1 MENNNQIEQEIE
13 FLESFINASEKQIT
27 ILTQGME
34 DYGKAL
40 AILQSK
46 EIDQASETLISL
58 GGGVFSK
65 GRIEKNG
72 SVLVAIG
79 SDVFIEE
86 ESSSTEL
93 RLRSLIDEVRSSI
106 DNLNKQRADA
116 VRRYQ
121 AIISAINNSRKE
133 QDVTKR

>member
-13 FLESFINASEKQIT
+13 FLESFINASEKQIS

-46 EIDQASETLISL
+46 EIDEASETLISI

-65 GRIEKNG
+65 GKIEKSGN
-72 SVLVAIG
+72 VLVAIG
-79 SDVFIEE
+79 SDLFIEE
-86 ESSSTEL
+86 ESSKAEL
-93 RLRSLIDEVRSSI
+93 RLRTLIEEVRKSI
-106 DNLNKQRADA
+106 ENLNNQRYDA

-121 AIISAINNSRKE
+121 AIISAINNSRNG
-133 QDVTKR
+133 QDVAKR

>member
-1 MENNNQIEQEIE
+1 MENNNQIEQEIQ
-13 FLESFINASEKQIT
+13 FLESFIDASEKQIS

-46 EIDQASETLISL
+46 EIDEASETLISI

-65 GRIEKNG
+65 GKIEKSG

-79 SDVFIEE
+79 SDLFIEE
-86 ESSSTEL
+86 ESSKAEL
-93 RLRSLIDEVRSSI
+93 RLRTLIEEVRKSI
-106 DNLNKQRADA
+106 ENLNNQRYDA

-121 AIISAINNSRKE
+121 AIISAINNARKG
-133 QDVTKR
+133 QDVAKR